1 LSPVLSTGRATLLK
15 KENTKHLPKNFGY
28 LMIAILNNYAT
39 VVKEK
44 GSPTK
49 IIHKNGI
56 FSTIRQTQNCIFE
69 ARIYSFLFQ
78 HFVKNFQKYPKSL
91 ENMGF
96 CVVSCKTVISDK
108 W

>member
-1 LSPVLSTGRATLLK
+1 
-15 KENTKHLPKNFGY
+15 
-28 LMIAILNNYAT
+28 MIAILNNYAT

-78 HFVKNFQKYPKSL
+78 HSVKSLRKRQKSL
-91 ENMGF
+91 ENPAL
-96 CVVSCKTVISDK
+96 CAI
-108 W
+108 

>member
-1 LSPVLSTGRATLLK
+1 
-15 KENTKHLPKNFGY
+15 
-28 LMIAILNNYAT
+28 MIAILNNYAT

-69 ARIYSFLFQ
+69 AQIYSFLFQ
-78 HFVKNFQKYPKSL
+78 PSVQTVRKHAKSL
-91 ENMGF
+91 ENKSF
-96 CVVSCKTVISDK
+96 CAISCKIVISDK

>member
-1 LSPVLSTGRATLLK
+1 
-15 KENTKHLPKNFGY
+15 
-28 LMIAILNNYAT
+28 MIAILNNYAT

-69 ARIYSFLFQ
+69 AQIYSFLFQ
-78 HFVKNFQKYPKSL
+78 PSVQTARKYPKSL
-91 ENMGF
+91 ENKAF
-96 CVVSCKTVISDK
+96 SAILCKIVISDK